1 MQILVKTLPPAR
13 IKFRRPQEMSH
24 VMMPVVIKNDGAREF
39 ALRGLNGWTV
49 DDFSTVVSCATP

>member
-1 MQILVKTLPPAR
+1 
-13 IKFRRPQEMSH
+13 MSH

-39 ALRGLNGWTV
+39 ALRGLNGWAV